1 MQIGRKS
8 AAQGFSKSRLPEF
21 TAAEIQQ
28 LKGSADFFGLNYYT
42 SGYIRNKVQDINLIS
57 YDTDKDVEGYQDP
70 AWFG

>member
-1 MQIGRKS
+1 
-8 AAQGFSKSRLPEF
+8 
-21 TAAEIQQ
+21 

-57 YDTDKDVEGYQDP
+57 YDADKDVEGYQDP